1 VNHEAIQFVTFES
14 WRLRVFV
21 VKNSCRA
28 VKELRGSSA
37 KPGSNCALGHGR
49 IRISTDRI
57 CVRKEKER
65 ASSTPPGEWITGWA
79 GMKAPGTRSNA
90 SLAWSCFAPAPSN
103 SVFWGIGLAQ
113 VATTSCGCPR
123 HPSRRPS
130 PQGGQIGEAR
140 GLHRE
145 SRLELLDRS
154 RVILVHEPEYY
165 ILWPLDSTR
174 YPSFGFFLLEHV
186 GKKVDNMV
194 DGGIPWR

>member
-1 VNHEAIQFVTFES
+1 MNHEAIQFVTFEP

-79 GMKAPGTRSNA
+79 GMKAPEPGAALR
-90 SLAWSCFAPAPSN
+90 
-103 SVFWGIGLAQ
+103 
-113 VATTSCGCPR
+113 
-123 HPSRRPS
+123 
-130 PQGGQIGEAR
+130 
-140 GLHRE
+140 LHR
-145 SRLELLDRS
+145 RIR
-154 RVILVHEPEYY
+154 
-165 ILWPLDSTR
+165 
-174 YPSFGFFLLEHV
+174 FFLLEHV